1 MEIVRQTISNH
12 PLFGNIKREI
22 VVYDAHISTKF
33 SQIILE
39 ANIEYFNAETNE
51 KLENTF
57 VSDIKEWIID
67 NNDFTTVRNASGEVV
82 KNPNYV
88 EAPAEGEEDLR
99 TVEQKEEYLRQPSFN
114 YFISLIRQGVDLIAL
129 LRLHI
134 AENDKIKY
142 FDSLLNN
149 K

>member
-1 MEIVRQTISNH
+1 MEIVRQQISNH
-12 PLFGNIKREI
+12 PLFANVKREI

-33 SQIILE
+33 GQIILE
-39 ANIEYFNAETNE
+39 AEIEYFNAETNE

-57 VSDIKEWIID
+57 VSVIPEWKID
-67 NNDFTTVRNASGEVV
+67 NFDFTTVRNSTGEAV
-82 KNPNYV
+82 KNPNYI
-88 EAPAEGEEDLR
+88 EAPVEGEEDLR
-99 TVEQKEEYLRQPSFN
+99 TPEQKEEFLRQPSFN